1 MKKVR
6 NQLSYGITYMYNL
19 KKMIQL
25 NLFTKQ
31 KQTLKHLGEK
41 LKSPKGM

>member
-1 MKKVR
+1 MIT
-6 NQLSYGITYMYNL
+6 LICGIE

-31 KQTLKHLGEK
+31 KQTHRFRERTYGYQGGNVGGRGE
-41 LKSPKGM
+41 